1 MKHESVTDL
10 VTQDET
16 AAAGE
21 KNPERFVR
29 LLGRYQQRVYSF
41 ILTLVPHWAD
51 ADEVL
56 QETNIVLWRKFSEF
70 KPDTDFV
77 RWANQV
83 AYFEVLK
90 FRRRQQ
96 KDHLFF
102 SDAFVEEV
110 AAEVMEMSE
119 TLQMQRDRLA
129 GCLQKL
135 SDRDRTLIHL
145 RYDEGSSVK
154 RVAEQLGRSA
164 DSVYKSLGRVRRM
177 LIDCIHREKM
187 AEERA

>member
-1 MKHESVTDL
+1 MKRRSVMDL
-10 VTQDET
+10 VTQDQSP
-16 AAAGE
+16 AGE
-21 KNPERFVR
+21 KDPEQFVR

-56 QETNIVLWRKFSEF
+56 QETNIILWRKFSEF
-70 KPDTDFV
+70 KLDTDFV

-83 AYFEVLK
+83 AYYEVLK
-90 FRRRQQ
+90 FRRRRQ
-96 KDHLFF
+96 KDQLYF
-102 SDAFVEEV
+102 SDSFVEEV
-110 AAEVMEMSE
+110 AAEVMEMSD

-129 GCLQKL
+129 ACLQKL
-135 SDRDRTLIHL
+135 SERDRTLIHL

-164 DSVYKSLGRVRRM
+164 DSVYKSLNRVRRM
-177 LIDCIHREKM
+177 LIDCVHREGL
-187 AEERA
+187 AEERG

>member
-16 AAAGE
+16 AANGE

-56 QETNIVLWRKFSEF
+56 QETNIVLWRNFSEF

-119 TLQMQRDRLA
+119 TLQLQRDRLA

-187 AEERA
+187 AEERV

>member
-1 MKHESVTDL
+1 MKHQSVTDL
-10 VTQDET
+10 VTQDES
-16 AAAGE
+16 AATGE

-70 KPDTDFV
+70 QPDTDFV

-119 TLQMQRDRLA
+119 TLQLQRDRLA

-187 AEERA
+187 AEERV

>member
-1 MKHESVTDL
+1 MKHQPVTEL
-10 VTQDET
+10 VKQDET
-16 AAAGE
+16 ASDE
-21 KNPERFVR
+21 KDPERFVR

-56 QETNIVLWRKFSEF
+56 QETNIVLWRKFCEF
-70 KPDTDFV
+70 QPDTDFV

-90 FRRRQQ
+90 FRRRQH

-110 AAEVMEMSE
+110 AAEVMEMSD
-119 TLQMQRDRLA
+119 TLQVQRDRLA
-129 GCLQKL
+129 GCLKKL

-177 LIDCIHREKM
+177 LMSCIHRDTL
-187 AEERA
+187 AEERG

>member
-16 AAAGE
+16 AATGE

-119 TLQMQRDRLA
+119 TLQLQRDRLA

>member
-1 MKHESVTDL
+1 MKRQSVMEL
-10 VTQDET
+10 VTQDQCPSD
-16 AAAGE
+16 E
-21 KNPERFVR
+21 KDPEQFVR

-70 KPDTDFV
+70 ELDTDFV

-90 FRRRQQ
+90 FRRRRQ
-96 KDHLFF
+96 KDQLYF
-102 SDAFVEEV
+102 SDAFIEEV
-110 AAEVMEMSE
+110 AAEVMEMSD
-119 TLQMQRDRLA
+119 TLEAQRDRLA
-129 GCLQKL
+129 ACLKKL
-135 SDRDRTLIHL
+135 SERDRTLIHL

-164 DSVYKSLGRVRRM
+164 DSVYKSLNRVRRM
-177 LIDCIHREKM
+177 LVSCVQRERL
-187 AEERA
+187 AEERG

>member
-16 AAAGE
+16 AATGE

-119 TLQMQRDRLA
+119 TLQLQRDRLA

-187 AEERA
+187 AEERV

>member
-16 AAAGE
+16 AATGE

-70 KPDTDFV
+70 QPDTDFV

-177 LIDCIHREKM
+177 LIDCIHREKV

>member
-16 AAAGE
+16 AATGE

-70 KPDTDFV
+70 QPDTDFV

-119 TLQMQRDRLA
+119 TLQLQRDRLA

>member
-16 AAAGE
+16 AATGE

>member
-16 AAAGE
+16 AANGE

-70 KPDTDFV
+70 QPDTDFV

-119 TLQMQRDRLA
+119 ALQLQRDRLA

-177 LIDCIHREKM
+177 LIDCIHREKV
-187 AEERA
+187 AEERV

>member
-16 AAAGE
+16 AANGE

-177 LIDCIHREKM
+177 LIDCIHREAM
-187 AEERA
+187 AEERV

>member
-1 MKHESVTDL
+1 MKHQSVTDL
-10 VTQDET
+10 VAQDDT
-16 AAAGE
+16 LAGE
-21 KNPERFVR
+21 QNPERFVR

-70 KPDTDFV
+70 QPDTDFV